1 LNAWAELAARPEA
14 DWLRL
19 PKPKDFQNVAFDGGC
34 MLPTTR
40 SRVPM
45 HTFRADNAAIERR
58 LSDSLD
64 YYARNRSRIDTRLRE
79 LDREWD
85 IERAIELNASALAF
99 AGIVAGI
106 FHDKRWLALPAAVT
120 AFLFQHAVQG
130 WCPPV
135 PVLRKMGFRTVY
147 EIEKERRGLK
157 YLRGDFGR
165 TRRSRP
171 KRSRKT
177 ARVAKRRVA

>member
-1 LNAWAELAARPEA
+1 
-14 DWLRL
+14 
-19 PKPKDFQNVAFDGGC
+19 

-40 SRVPM
+40 SRVPV
-45 HTFRADNAAIERR
+45 HTAKADNVAIQRR

-64 YYARNRSRIDTRLRE
+64 YYAQNPAQIDTRLRE

-85 IERAIELNASALAF
+85 IERAIELNASTLAF

-106 FHDKRWLALPAAVT
+106 FHDRRWLALPAAVT

-135 PVLRKMGFRTVY
+135 PILRKMGFRTTY

-157 YLRGDFGR
+157 SLTGEFARA
-165 TRRSRP
+165 P
-171 KRSRKT
+171 KRRHKQS
-177 ARVAKRRVA
+177 ARAARGAAKRRAA

>member
-1 LNAWAELAARPEA
+1 
-14 DWLRL
+14 
-19 PKPKDFQNVAFDGGC
+19 
-34 MLPTTR
+34 
-40 SRVPM
+40 
-45 HTFRADNAAIERR
+45 

-64 YYARNRSRIDTRLRE
+64 YYAHNPSQIDARLRA

-85 IERAIELNASALAF
+85 IERAIELNASTLAF
-99 AGIVAGI
+99 AGIVAGV
-106 FHDKRWLALPAAVT
+106 FHDRRWLVLPAAVT

-157 YLRGDFGR
+157 SLRGDVSR
-165 TRRSRP
+165 TRSRP
-171 KRSRKT
+171 KRSQRT
-177 ARVAKRRVA
+177 ARIAKRRAA

>member
-1 LNAWAELAARPEA
+1 ME
-14 DWLRL
+14 
-19 PKPKDFQNVAFDGGC
+19 KV

-45 HTFRADNAAIERR
+45 HTSKADNAAIERR

-64 YYARNRSRIDTRLRE
+64 YYAHNTSQIDARLRE

-85 IERAIELNASALAF
+85 IERAIELNASTLAF

-106 FHDKRWLALPAAVT
+106 FHDRRWLVLPAAVT

-157 YLRGDFGR
+157 SLRCDFSR
-165 TRRSRP
+165 TRSRP
-171 KRSRKT
+171 KRSQRT
-177 ARVAKRRVA
+177 ARIAKRRAA

>member
-1 LNAWAELAARPEA
+1 
-14 DWLRL
+14 
-19 PKPKDFQNVAFDGGC
+19 
-34 MLPTTR
+34 MLPPTR
-40 SRVPM
+40 IRVPM
-45 HTFRADNAAIERR
+45 HTFRTDNAAIERR

-99 AGIVAGI
+99 AGIAAGI

-135 PVLRKMGFRTVY
+135 PLFRRLGFRTAS
-147 EIEKERRGLK
+147 EIHHERYAMK
-157 YLRGDFGR
+157 ILRGDFENLSAESARTDRAPVGR
-165 TRRSRP
+165 VLHAVER
-171 KRSRKT
+171 
-177 ARVAKRRVA
+177 

>member
-1 LNAWAELAARPEA
+1 
-14 DWLRL
+14 
-19 PKPKDFQNVAFDGGC
+19 

-40 SRVPM
+40 SRVPT
-45 HTFRADNAAIERR
+45 HTSKADNVAIERR
-58 LSDSLD
+58 LSASLD
-64 YYARNRSRIDTRLRE
+64 YYARNRSKIDARLRD

-85 IERAIELNASALAF
+85 IERAIELNASTLAF

-106 FHDKRWLALPAAVT
+106 FHDRRWLVLPAAVT

-157 YLRGDFGR
+157 ALRGDFKVR
-165 TRRSRP
+165 NRRSNANHP
-171 KRSRKT
+171 KR
-177 ARVAKRRVA
+177 ARALNAKRRAA

>member
-1 LNAWAELAARPEA
+1 
-14 DWLRL
+14 
-19 PKPKDFQNVAFDGGC
+19 

-45 HTFRADNAAIERR
+45 HTSKADNAAIQRR
-58 LSDSLD
+58 VSDSLD
-64 YYARNRSRIDTRLRE
+64 HYAHNPSQIDARLRE

-85 IERAIELNASALAF
+85 IERAIELNASTLAF

-106 FHDKRWLALPAAVT
+106 FHDRRWLALPAAIT

-157 YLRGDFGR
+157 ALRGDFKVR
-165 TRRSRP
+165 TRRSSANHS
-171 KRSRKT
+171 KR
-177 ARVAKRRVA
+177 ARARHTRRRAAA

>member
-1 LNAWAELAARPEA
+1 
-14 DWLRL
+14 
-19 PKPKDFQNVAFDGGC
+19 

-45 HTFRADNAAIERR
+45 HTSKADNAAIKRR
-58 LSDSLD
+58 LSNSLD
-64 YYARNRSRIDTRLRE
+64 YYAHNTSQIDARLRQ

-99 AGIVAGI
+99 AGIVAGV
-106 FHDKRWLALPAAVT
+106 FHDRRWLVLPAAVT

-157 YLRGDFGR
+157 SLRGDFSR
-165 TRRSRP
+165 TRRSRS
-171 KRSRKT
+171 KRSQGT
-177 ARVAKRRVA
+177 ARIAKRRAA

>member
-1 LNAWAELAARPEA
+1 
-14 DWLRL
+14 
-19 PKPKDFQNVAFDGGC
+19 

-45 HTFRADNAAIERR
+45 HTSKADNVAIERR

-64 YYARNRSRIDTRLRE
+64 YYARNPSQIDARLRE

-85 IERAIELNASALAF
+85 IERAIELNASTLAF

-106 FHDKRWLALPAAVT
+106 FHDRRWLALPAAVT

-157 YLRGDFGR
+157 ALRGDFKVR
-165 TRRSRP
+165 TRR
-171 KRSRKT
+171 RSANHSKKAH
-177 ARVAKRRVA
+177 ARDARRRAAA